1 MECNDLSHTPAS
13 YLATVLPKW
22 KKMVKVADP
31 EKGAPMLLIIASAGL
46 RASQLNRYRGNSDC
60 DIHYQSSNTII
71 HFFCY
76 SHLK

>member
-46 RASQLNRYRGNSDC
+46 RAAQLNRYRGNSDC
-60 DIHYQSSNTII
+60 DKVVILYI
-71 HFFCY
+71 FFY
-76 SHLK
+76 Y